1 MFALHAVL
9 ETAVQKLRED
19 WFHGMDFRE
28 LLSLIVEHPFF
39 LTDNYSVQIRHAI
52 RARYAE
58 LTCRDSRVLLVLER
72 YAKHLL
78 ARKE

>member
-58 LTCRDSRVLLVLER
+58 LTCETRAYYSFWSDML
-72 YAKHLL
+72 KHLL